1 MNRSSDL
8 SGIAAML
15 AATAVFVVGDSFM
28 KLVTADLPPF
38 ETLFLRSIAAS
49 IACAVLVTLRGEWR
63 VISGVFDV
71 RALLRAAGE
80 TLCTLCYVVALA
92 RMPIADVIAILQTGP
107 LFVILGAAFLLRE
120 RIGPARI
127 ALALVSFGGAVMVA
141 QPGASGVSFAVLL
154 AIPAA
159 VVGAAP
165 DRAR

>member
-71 RALLRAAGE
+71 RALLRAII
-80 TLCTLCYVVALA
+80 A
-92 RMPIADVIAILQTGP
+92 REGKYLEVDPYGILVI
-107 LFVILGAAFLLRE
+107 RS
-120 RIGPARI
+120 
-127 ALALVSFGGAVMVA
+127 VS
-141 QPGASGVSFAVLL
+141 SKDLS
-154 AIPAA
+154 
-159 VVGAAP
+159 
-165 DRAR
+165 R